1 MMENIAL
8 FAGMQQK
15 MDWLQSRQRV
25 LSQNITNS
33 DTPGYQS
40 MDVKAPNFGK
50 TMAPYMGGLKS
61 ASMSKLSMSTTAST
75 HIGAQEQASAP
86 VKMQANRER
95 YDVTPTGNS
104 VSMEEQMMS
113 ASQNA
118 VEYQLITN
126 LYNKNLDILHAA
138 MRR

>member
-15 MDWLQSRQRV
+15 MGWLQSRQRV

-40 MDVKAPNFGK
+40 MDIKAPNFGK
-50 TMAPYMGGLKS
+50 TMAVYEGGLKS
-61 ASMSKLSMSTTAST
+61 ASMGKLNMSTTAST
-75 HIGAQEQASAP
+75 HLGAQDQGSAP
-86 VKMQANRER
+86 VRMQANRER

-118 VEYQLITN
+118 VDYQLITN
-126 LYNKNLDILHAA
+126 LYNKNLDILRSA

>member
-15 MDWLQSRQRV
+15 MGWLQRRQRV

-40 MDVKAPNFGK
+40 MDIKAPNFGK
-50 TMAPYMGGLKS
+50 TMSVYEGGLKS
-61 ASMSKLSMSTTAST
+61 ASMGKLNMSATAST
-75 HIGAQEQASAP
+75 HLGAQEQGSAP

-95 YDVTPTGNS
+95 HDLTPTGNS

-118 VEYQLITN
+118 VDYQLITN
-126 LYNKNLDILHAA
+126 LYNKTLDILRSA